1 MPRQNP
7 DSHASRRKASLAAP
21 SHGQAEAPGSGARR
35 AAPQALQH
43 PYRAELRRLDP
54 AFYPVP
60 WQTAPV
66 ADGQSRSIRLSYPLG
81 RAARRG
87 GVHSEPALSAIL
99 FLYRDVLEQELEW
112 IEGFE
117 RAKRPARLPV
127 VLTPAETRAVLAQL
141 EGTKWLMA
149 SLLYGSGLRLMECL
163 RLRVKDVDFGYGQI
177 LVRDGKGAKD
187 RVTMLPQALIEPL
200 KAHLEKVR

>member
-60 WQTAPV
+60 WQAAPV
-66 ADGQSRSIRLSYPLG
+66 ADGQSRSIRLSYPPG

-87 GVHSEPALSAIL
+87 GVHSEPGAFGDFVFVSGCPRAGAGVD
-99 FLYRDVLEQELEW
+99 R
-112 IEGFE
+112 GF
-117 RAKRPARLPV
+117 RAGQAPGAAAGG
-127 VLTPAETRAVLAQL
+127 VLTLAETRAVLAQL

-149 SLLYGSGLRLMECL
+149 S
-163 RLRVKDVDFGYGQI
+163 
-177 LVRDGKGAKD
+177 
-187 RVTMLPQALIEPL
+187 
-200 KAHLEKVR
+200 

>member
-21 SHGQAEAPGSGARR
+21 SYSQAEAPGSGARR

-43 PYRAELRRLDP
+43 PYRAKLRRLDS

-81 RAARRG
+81 RAARRRS
-87 GVHSEPALSAIL
+87 VHSEPGAFGDFVLVS
-99 FLYRDVLEQELEW
+99 DVLEQELEW
-112 IEGFE
+112 IE
-117 RAKRPARLPV
+117 
-127 VLTPAETRAVLAQL
+127 
-141 EGTKWLMA
+141 
-149 SLLYGSGLRLMECL
+149 
-163 RLRVKDVDFGYGQI
+163 
-177 LVRDGKGAKD
+177 
-187 RVTMLPQALIEPL
+187 
-200 KAHLEKVR
+200 